1 MKSALRE
8 ADVFNVMRDVELPLI
23 PVLANMELA
32 GITVDVDQLAVMA
45 KRFERELKTLEADC
59 YEAAGKEFNLGSPK
73 QLQKILFEELKLK
86 IIKNTKTGPSTDQSV
101 LEALS
106 EAHPLPSRILEYR
119 QLEKLKSTY
128 IDALPKMVSPTTGRV
143 HTQFNQATAATGR
156 LSSKDPNL
164 QNIPIR
170 TELGRE
176 LRKVF
181 VAAEGQRLV
190 SVDYSQVEL
199 RILAHFCED
208 EVLTAAFRDGAD
220 VHTRTA
226 AALFQVSP
234 DQITREQ
241 RTQAKAVNFGVL
253 YGMGVTRLMRDL
265 KITRKT
271 ASQFMKDYFERQP
284 GVQAYVDETTEQAK
298 ATGEVRTL
306 LGRRRVLRDIN
317 SKNRG
322 VRKAAERMAVNTPI
336 QGSAADLIKLAMIR
350 VAAVLAEQHPQ
361 ARMLLQVHDE
371 LLVEAPEADADA
383 VAGIVQ
389 REMQNIFPLKV
400 PLDASAHVGST
411 WDDAH

>member
-1 MKSALRE
+1 
-8 ADVFNVMRDVELPLI
+8 
-23 PVLANMELA
+23 
-32 GITVDVDQLAVMA
+32 
-45 KRFERELKTLEADC
+45 
-59 YEAAGKEFNLGSPK
+59 
-73 QLQKILFEELKLK
+73 QLQKILFEELQLK

-101 LEALS
+101 LEALADS
-106 EAHPLPSRILEYR
+106 HALPSLILEYR

-128 IDALPKMVSPTTGRV
+128 IDALPKMVSKVTGRV

-181 VAAEGQRLV
+181 RAAEGYQLV

-199 RILAHFCED
+199 RVLAHFCED
-208 EVLTAAFRDGAD
+208 EVLMSAFRDGAD

-226 AALFQVSP
+226 AALFQVAS
-234 DQITREQ
+234 DDVTREQ

-253 YGMGVTRLMRDL
+253 YGMGVARLMRDL
-265 KITRKT
+265 KISKKV
-271 ASQFMKDYFERQP
+271 ASGFLKDYFERQP
-284 GVQAYVDETTEQAK
+284 GVRAYIDETTEQARQSQ
-298 ATGEVRTL
+298 EVRTI
-306 LGRRRVLRDIN
+306 LGRRRVLKDIN

-350 VAAVLAEQHPQ
+350 VWGVLQEDHPK
-361 ARMLLQVHDE
+361 ARLLLQVHDE
-371 LLVEAPEADADA
+371 LLVEAPEDEAQD
-383 VAGIVQ
+383 VASLVQ
-389 REMQNIFPLKV
+389 QQMQNIFPLKV
-400 PLDASAHVGST
+400 PLDAAAHIGSS